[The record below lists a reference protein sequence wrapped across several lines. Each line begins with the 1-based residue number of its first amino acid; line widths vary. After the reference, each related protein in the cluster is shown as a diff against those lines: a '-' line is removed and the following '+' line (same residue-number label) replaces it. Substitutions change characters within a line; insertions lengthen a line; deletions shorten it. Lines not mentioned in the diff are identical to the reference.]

1 MRSQAPRPID
11 DLPPRRLLLTAIL
24 PATALVLSACSD
36 DDDGHGSMMSSN
48 RRGTSAADHNQADVM
63 FSMMMIPHHAQ
74 AVEMA
79 DLVPSR
85 SQDAGLT
92 ALARQIK
99 AAQQPEI
106 DRMRRWLEDWGQH
119 PPMEDGH
126 ADRMGGMNGMMSEAD
141 LEELGSAAGATFERR
156 WLEMMVEHHKGA
168 ITMAKS
174 VEAAGIHAG
183 TRALAESIVT
193 SQQAEIDT
201 MRKMLAG

>member
-1 MRSQAPRPID
+1 MRTEAPRPID
-11 DLPPRRLLLTAIL
+11 RLPRRALLTAVL
-24 PATALVLSACSD
+24 PAAALVLSACSD
-36 DDDGHGSMMSSN
+36 DDSDGHGPMMSSN

-85 SQDAGLT
+85 SQDAELT
-92 ALARQIK
+92 ALARRIK

-106 DRMRRWLEDWGQH
+106 DRMRGWLEDWGLTA
-119 PPMEDGH
+119 PMSNGH

-141 LEELGSAAGATFERR
+141 LEELGSATGATFERR
-156 WLEMMVEHHKGA
+156 WLEMMVEHHEGA
-168 ITMAKS
+168 IAMAKS
-174 VEAAGIHAG
+174 VEAAGTHPG